1 MQEDAMTIFIKRIA
15 ILGLMT
21 FLAACA
27 SGRNLGEQRTELVN
41 FRLGHVA
48 VHAGDAVQ
56 GPASRSAEAADWERT
71 LEAEVRRRFARY
83 EGERF
88 YHLAI
93 GVEGYVLAIPGI
105 PLVLA
110 PKSALIF
117 SVVVRDDA
125 TGERLNERPH
135 RITVLESL
143 SGETAISSGLTQSA
157 EQQMK
162 NLTENGVAAIE
173 RWLASNP
180 DWFPAP
186 EPSPEAE
193 PTTPKSNGA

>member
-1 MQEDAMTIFIKRIA
+1 MTGWTTRA
-15 ILGLMT
+15 ALLGLMM
-21 FLAACA
+21 AVSACA
-27 SGRNLGEQRTELVN
+27 SGRNLGEARTELSN

-56 GPASRSAEAADWERT
+56 GPASRPAEAADWERSI
-71 LEAEVRRRFARY
+71 EAEVQRRFARY
-83 EGERF
+83 DGDRF
-88 YHLAI
+88 YHLAV

-117 SVVVRDDA
+117 SVVVRDDV

-135 RITVLESL
+135 RITVLESF
-143 SGETAISSGLTQSA
+143 SGETAVSSGLTQSA
-157 EQQMK
+157 EQQMR
-162 NLTENGVAAIE
+162 NLSENGVAAIE

-180 DWFPAP
+180 DWFPPADPAP
-186 EPSPEAE
+186 EGDTELAQAA
-193 PTTPKSNGA
+193 NDA

>member
-1 MQEDAMTIFIKRIA
+1 MNNWMKRA
-15 ILGLMT
+15 ALLCLVT
-21 FLAACA
+21 LVAACA
-27 SGRNLGEQRTELVN
+27 SGRNLGEQRTELSN

-56 GPASRSAEAADWERT
+56 GPASRTAEATDWERT
-71 LEAEVRRRFARY
+71 MEAEVRRRFARY
-83 EGERF
+83 DGERF

-173 RWLASNP
+173 RWLANNP
-180 DWFPAP
+180 DWFPAAESTPDP
-186 EPSPEAE
+186 ETA
-193 PTTPKSNGA
+193 TTGSNGA